1 VNQILEDMLRA
12 CMMEHPDSW
21 DKNLP
26 WTKFSNNNNYQE
38 RIKMALFEVLYGR
51 RYNTPVNWVE
61 HGEKMIYGPDL
72 VEEPKAIVNRIQDNL
87 RAAKVMPRQLCKQ
100 EVLPLG
106 ICSWGSCVSE
116 GFTHEGHK

>member
-1 VNQILEDMLRA
+1 MLRA
-12 CMMEHPDSW
+12 CVMEHPDSW

-87 RAAKVMPRQLCKQ
+87 RAAKSCQGSYANKRCCPLEFAVGDHVYLKVSPMKGINRF
-100 EVLPLG
+100 EVKG
-106 ICSWGSCVSE
+106 
-116 GFTHEGHK
+116 K